1 MSIRSIM
8 LKYLGWCPRLDS
20 ASKFKPSRFSFTP
33 YLSNLGAFPPLVFVV
48 MGTFMFL
55 PLLFYSVRAIIS
67 GESTIELIGVLGLIS
82 IGAMLS
88 SVALGYRWLKQFRS
102 IAFDLRSL
110 TMIGATIYALYNIWA
125 SAYIFPYWTS
135 MLLRPRRPLDLEVVL
150 QVAHFILIAAS
161 GFIIL
166 KIVGAMILSSTQE
179 DNTTRL
185 TAYALGALSLTALLW
200 NTSFIPRLLENK
212 MYDSL
217 AIFLVNDLAY
227 IMLGA
232 FAIDLHGTG
241 RPSDGMVSAVV
252 YSWLTASVFEYGLLT
267 LTKLTTV
274 SWLLRQVLRPI
285 TLLKILNLPS
295 PGFVAVLLI
304 AMGVVLNKY
313 TRPEASTMKNIYT
326 VALLAW
332 AVTCLSVIQYI
343 PRSFQNFLRITS
355 GLIQGTGP
363 LVSGGLLPGN
373 VVWGHFYSLLQ
384 GIIILAMGILA
395 RHEIVDMTTGG
406 GHESQ

>member
-1 MSIRSIM
+1 MNIKKVM
-8 LKYLGWCPRLDS
+8 LSYLGWCPGLDS
-20 ASKFKPSRFSFTP
+20 ASTFKPSRFSFT
-33 YLSNLGAFPPLVFVV
+33 LDISHLGAFPLMLFFAL
-48 MGTFMFL
+48 GTFMFL
-55 PLLFYSVRAIIS
+55 PLIFYSARAIIS
-67 GESTIELIGVLGLIS
+67 GESTIELIGVLSIIS

-88 SVALGYRWLKQFRS
+88 SVVLGYRWLKHFRS
-102 IAFDLRSL
+102 ITFDLRSL

-135 MLLRPRRPLDLEVVL
+135 MLLRPRRPLDLEIVL
-150 QVAHFILIAAS
+150 QVTHFMLTTAS

-166 KIVGAMILSSTQE
+166 KIVETMIRSSTQE

-185 TAYALGALSLTALLW
+185 TAYALGALSLAALLW
-200 NTSFIPRLLENK
+200 NISFIPRLFENK

-217 AIFLVNDLAY
+217 AIFLVNDIAY

-232 FAIDLHGTG
+232 LAIDLHRTG

-252 YSWLTASVFEYGLLT
+252 YSWLIASAFEYGLIT
-267 LTKLTTV
+267 LTKLTTF
-274 SWLLRQVLRPI
+274 SWLLRKVLGPI
-285 TLLKILNLPS
+285 TLLNIINLPS

-332 AVTCLSVIQYI
+332 AVTCLSAIQYI
-343 PRSFQNFLRITS
+343 PRTFQNFLSITS

-373 VVWGHFYSLLQ
+373 VVWGHFFSLLQ

-395 RHEIVDMTTGG
+395 RNEIVDMTNGG
-406 GHESQ
+406 RS

>member
-1 MSIRSIM
+1 MNLRA
-8 LKYLGWCPRLDS
+8 LTRKYLGWCPGLDS
-20 ASKFKPSRFSFTP
+20 ASKFKPSRFSFTL
-33 YLSNLGAFPPLVFVV
+33 YISHLGAFPLMLFFAL
-48 MGTFMFL
+48 GTFMFL
-55 PLLFYSVRAIIS
+55 PLLFYSARAIIS
-67 GESTIELIGVLGLIS
+67 GESTIELIGVLSLIS

-88 SVALGYRWLKQFRS
+88 SVALGYRWLKHFRS
-102 IAFDLRSL
+102 ITFDLRSL

-125 SAYIFPYWTS
+125 SAYIFPYWAS
-135 MLLRPRRPLDLEVVL
+135 MLLRPRRLLDLEIVL
-150 QVAHFILIAAS
+150 QVAHFMLTAAS

-166 KIVGAMILSSTQE
+166 KIVGATIPGSTE
-179 DNTTRL
+179 ENNTTRL
-185 TAYALGALSLTALLW
+185 TAYALGALALAALLW
-200 NTSFIPRLLENK
+200 NISFIPRLLENK

-217 AIFLVNDLAY
+217 AIFLVNNIAY

-232 FAIDLHGTG
+232 LAIDLHRTG
-241 RPSDGMVSAVV
+241 RPRDGMVSAVV
-252 YSWLTASVFEYGLLT
+252 YSWLIASAFEYGLIT
-267 LTKLTTV
+267 LTKLTTF
-274 SWLLRQVLRPI
+274 SWLLKQVLRPI
-285 TLLKILNLPS
+285 HLLKILNLPS

-332 AVTCLSVIQYI
+332 AVTCLSAIQYI
-343 PRSFQNFLRITS
+343 PRTFQNFLVITS

-373 VVWGHFYSLLQ
+373 VVWGNFYSLLQ

-395 RHEIVDMTTGG
+395 RNEIVDMTNGG
-406 GHESQ
+406 RS